1 MSARNPKAVLGALML
16 LSGACSREPPPR
28 RAATEAPRV
37 VSIFSRADALP
48 LQQAACGAGDDA
60 CPNLALEDFDCPRD
74 AAAEVLIFS
83 GHSLPPL
90 YLHTGPEA
98 LARVAA
104 CYRPELIVLDT
115 CYGFSLPLLEALAG
129 AVPGALVVGATYKL
143 PSQGLRYDADF
154 FQPGTADARAERF
167 HTRSGKPL
175 TRWRLDADALSQARD
190 TLEAWDVD
198 ALEARLVRKLPNLVS
213 VDLPGADAAA
223 LVPVAPERFR
233 R

>member
-28 RAATEAPRV
+28 RAATETPRV

-48 LQQAACGAGDDA
+48 LQQAACGVGDDA
-60 CPNLALEDFDCPRD
+60 CPNLALEDFDCPPD

-90 YLHTGPEA
+90 YLHTGPDR

-115 CYGFSLPLLEALAG
+115 CYGFSLPLLDALAD

-143 PSQGLRYDADF
+143 PPQGLRYDADF
-154 FQPGTADARAERF
+154 FQPGTADARADRL

-175 TRWRLDADALSQARD
+175 TRWRLDADVLRQAHD

-198 ALEARLVRKLPNLVS
+198 ALEARLVRKLPNLVG
-213 VDLPGADAAA
+213 VDLSGSGVTA
-223 LVPVAPERFR
+223 LAPVGPERFR